1 MHWNL
6 PTARKLVEQ
15 LTLEEKSLLCVG
27 RDFWTTY
34 PIERLNIPSVWM
46 ADGPHGLRKSLS
58 SEAGG
63 LGNSEPATCFPT
75 ASALASS
82 WDPEL
87 ILQLGVAI
95 GIEAQTQGVQFILGP
110 GVNIKRDPRGGR
122 NFEYYSEDPILSG
135 KMAVAFIKGV
145 QSQGV
150 GTSLKH
156 FAVNN
161 QEFARMYFDSVL
173 DERTFRE
180 IYLPAFEI
188 AVKEGKPWT
197 VMCSYNPINGVYA
210 AENPYLL
217 QEILKEEWE
226 YDGFVVSDWGAVN
239 DRPSGVHA
247 GLHLEM
253 PGSGDVNV
261 RKIIDAVQSGALEV
275 SRLDEVVAQLLAV
288 ILEAHQQSKR
298 EVFFSEDRHH
308 QLARQAASESV
319 VLLKNDQALLPLTQG
334 KSLAVIGA
342 FAKQP
347 RFQGAGSSQ
356 VVPTKIDSAWD
367 ALTDQNWE
375 MQFASGYKE
384 DGSTNNVLLKESAEL
399 AAKADIAL
407 IFTGLPNRLESESF
421 DREHIEL
428 PEGHK
433 RLIEAVA
440 PVQSKTVVILTNGS
454 AITMPWVNQVSA
466 IVEGW
471 LAGQAG
477 GSAIADVLTGK
488 VNPSGKL
495 SETFPLRLE
504 DCPAF
509 LNWPGE
515 QGQIQYRE
523 GLFIGYRHY
532 DVKKIE
538 PLFPFGH
545 GLSYTSFQYS
555 NLQLSAKEIDEAS
568 DLKVSLDV
576 SNIGQNSGKE
586 VIQLYIHPQQ
596 SRLKRPEQELKGFQK
611 IELDPGETLKVQL
624 TLSSRDF
631 SYYDPEVREWV
642 MESGPSEIRIGASSR
657 DIRLKAVVIISPR
670 YLPPFQFTKLT
681 PLGLWLNHPDV
692 RDLVVPIIEELSKQI
707 GDHGGDEDASAMMEA
722 MFKDLPLIK
731 LVQFTQGSFSEAEV
745 KAIVKKA
752 NKH

>member
-1 MHWNL
+1 MYCNL
-6 PTARKLVEQ
+6 STARKLVEQ

-46 ADGPHGLRKSLS
+46 ADGPHGLRKSQS

-63 LGNSEPATCFPT
+63 IGNSEPATCFPT

-95 GIEAQTQGVQFILGP
+95 GMEAQTQGVQFILGP
-110 GVNIKRDPRGGR
+110 GVNMKRDPRGGR

-197 VMCSYNPINGVYA
+197 VMCSYNPVNGVYA

-217 QEILKEEWE
+217 QDILKEEWE

-253 PGSGDVNV
+253 PGSGDFNV
-261 RKIIDAVQSGALEV
+261 SKIVEAVQSGALEV
-275 SRLDEVVAQLLAV
+275 SRLDEVVAQLLSV
-288 ILEAHQQSKR
+288 ILKAHKQRKS
-298 EVFFSEDRHH
+298 EVFFSADRHH

-319 VLLKNDQALLPLTQG
+319 VLLKNDQALLPLTPG
-334 KSLAVIGA
+334 KSLAVIGE

-375 MQFASGYKE
+375 MQFASGYKQ
-384 DGSTNNVLLKESAEL
+384 DGSTNSVLLKESAEL

-407 IFTGLPNRLESESF
+407 IFSGLPNRFESESF

-428 PEGHK
+428 PEGHN

-440 PVQSKTVVILTNGS
+440 SVQSKTVVILTNGS

-477 GSAIADVLTGK
+477 GSAIADVLTGQ

-532 DVKKIE
+532 DVKKIK

-545 GLSYTSFQYS
+545 GLSYTRFQYS
-555 NLQLSAKEIDEAS
+555 NLQLSAKEINEAS

-576 SNIGQNSGKE
+576 SNIGQNFGKE

-624 TLSSRDF
+624 SLSSRDF
-631 SYYDPEVREWV
+631 SYYDQEVREWL

-657 DIRLKAVVIISPR
+657 DIRLKAVVIISPK
-670 YLPPFQFTKLT
+670 YLPPFQFTELT
-681 PLGLWLNHPDV
+681 PLGSWLNNPEV
-692 RDLVVPIIEELSKQI
+692 RDLVVPVIDELSKQI

-752 NKH
+752 NKC

>member
-1 MHWNL
+1 MDCNL
-6 PTARKLVEQ
+6 TTARKLVEQ
-15 LTLEEKSLLCVG
+15 LTLKEKSLLCVG

-46 ADGPHGLRKSLS
+46 ADGPHGLRKSTS

-63 LGNSEPATCFPT
+63 IGNSEPATCFPT

-95 GIEAQTQGVQFILGP
+95 GVEAQTRGVQFILGP
-110 GVNIKRDPRGGR
+110 GVNMKRDPRGGR

-135 KMAVAFIKGV
+135 KMAVAFIKGI

-150 GTSLKH
+150 GASLKH

-173 DERTFRE
+173 DERTLRE

-197 VMCSYNPINGVYA
+197 IMCSYNPINGVYA
-210 AENPYLL
+210 AENLYLL
-217 QEILKEEWE
+217 QNILKEEWE
-226 YDGFVVSDWGAVN
+226 YDGVVVSDWGAVN

-247 GLHLEM
+247 GMHLEM

-261 RKIIDAVQSGALEV
+261 IKIVDAVQSGALEV
-275 SRLDEVVAQLLAV
+275 SRLDEVVTQLLSV
-288 ILEAHQQSKR
+288 ILKAHKQRKP
-298 EVFFSEDRHH
+298 EENFSADTHH

-319 VLLKNDQALLPLTQG
+319 VLLKNDQALLPLTEG
-334 KSLAVIGA
+334 KSLAVIGE

-347 RFQGAGSSQ
+347 RIQGAGSSQ

-375 MQFASGYKE
+375 MQFASGYKQ
-384 DGSTNNVLLKESAEL
+384 DGSTNNLLLKESAEL

-407 IFTGLPNRLESESF
+407 IFAGLPNCFESESF

-428 PEGHK
+428 PEGHN
-433 RLIEAVA
+433 RLIEMVSS
-440 PVQSKTVVILTNGS
+440 VQSKTVVILTNGA

-477 GSAIADVLTGK
+477 GSAIVDVLTGQ

-532 DVKKIE
+532 DIKKIE

-545 GLSYTSFQYS
+545 GLSYTRFQYS
-555 NLQLSAKEIDEAS
+555 NLKLSAEEIDESS
-568 DLKVSLDV
+568 DLKISLDV
-576 SNIGQNSGKE
+576 SNIGQNKGKE
-586 VIQLYIHPQQ
+586 VVQLYIHPQQ
-596 SRLKRPEQELKGFQK
+596 SRLKRPEQELKGFEK
-611 IELDPGETLKVQL
+611 IELDPGETIKVHL
-624 TLSSRDF
+624 SLSSRDF
-631 SYYDPEVREWV
+631 SYYDPEVRGWL
-642 MESGPSEIRIGASSR
+642 MESGPSEIRIGSSSR
-657 DIRLKAVVIISPR
+657 DIRLEAVVTISPK
-670 YLPPFQFTKLT
+670 YSAPLKFTELT
-681 PLGLWLNHPDV
+681 PLGSWLNHPDV
-692 RDLVVPIIEELSKQI
+692 RDLVVPVIDELSKQH
-707 GDHGGDEDASAMMEA
+707 GDHGEDEDASAMMEA

-731 LVQFTQGSFSEAEV
+731 LVQFTQGLFSESKV

-752 NKH
+752 NKR